1 MNANTDT
8 PSTDP
13 LRSARGQGLN
23 RRAGVIVQALLDDA
37 EVLRVGVDRLANG
50 TRIIDAGI
58 HCPGGLEAGRLVAE
72 VCLGGLGRVSLAG
85 AGPVADWP
93 ISLQVHST
101 DPVLA
106 CLGSQY
112 AGWSLSH
119 GEGKGAFHAL
129 GSGPG
134 RALARKEKA
143 LFEELGVTDQHDS
156 ACLVLEVDKLPPV
169 EVADKVA
176 AACGVDAEALT
187 LLLTPTRSLAGTVQ
201 VVSRVLE
208 VALHKAH
215 ELHFPLDRIIDGS
228 GTAPLPPP
236 APDFLNAMGRTND
249 AVLYGGSVVLYVSG
263 PDADAEAL
271 CRQLPS
277 SASRDYGRPFAEVF
291 KAYNYD
297 FFQVDPML
305 FSPARVT
312 VTAMD
317 SGKSFRAGAIN
328 VELLSSSFG
337 TRFDSGSRSRTG
349 AGAGSD
355 AGVDSSVDPGV
366 GG

>member
-1 MNANTDT
+1 MNVQNDKHTIG
-8 PSTDP
+8 STQMT
-13 LRSARGQGLN
+13 RGRGLN
-23 RRAGVIVQALLDDA
+23 RRADLIVQALLDDA

-50 TRIIDAGI
+50 TQIIDAGI
-58 HCPGGLEAGRLVAE
+58 AYSGGLEAGRLVAE
-72 VCLGGLGRVSLAG
+72 VCLAGLGRVSLAG

-93 ISLQVHST
+93 IAVQVHT
-101 DPVLA
+101 ADPVLA

-119 GEGKGAFHAL
+119 GQGKGAFHAL

-143 LFEELGVTDQHDS
+143 LFDELGVADRHAS
-156 ACLVLEVDKLPPV
+156 ACLVLEVDKVPPV
-169 EVADKVA
+169 EVADNIA
-176 AACGVDAEALT
+176 TACGVDAEDLT
-187 LLLTPTRSLAGTVQ
+187 LLLTPTRSLAGNVQ

-236 APDFLNAMGRTND
+236 APGFLNAMGRTND

-291 KAYNYD
+291 KAYGYD
-297 FFQVDPML
+297 FFKVDPML

-317 SGKSFRAGAIN
+317 SGNSFRAGTID
-328 VELLSSSFG
+328 VELLSRSFG
-337 TRFDSGSRSRTG
+337 TEFDTGSGNG
-349 AGAGSD
+349 IA
-355 AGVDSSVDPGV
+355 PGI
-366 GG
+366 GD